1 MNSSKLRSIAK
12 SITWRIIGSTDT
24 FLLTVFISS
33 NISFGFSISFLE
45 IVTKTILYYL
55 HERVWFNSRIKNS
68 KIRHLIKPFS
78 WRVIAMTDTLII
90 SVLIFDDYTM
100 GIQLIS
106 LELVTKIILF
116 YIHDKL
122 WYLSKFGINKQ

>member
-12 SITWRIIGSTDT
+12 SITWRIIGSVDT
-24 FLLTVFISS
+24 FLLSVLISS
-33 NISFGFSISFLE
+33 NISYGFSISFIE
-45 IVTKTILYYL
+45 IVTKTVLYYF

-78 WRVIAMTDTLII
+78 WRVIATTDTFII
-90 SVLIFDDYTM
+90 SALIFDDYTM

-106 LELVTKIILF
+106 FELVTKIILF

-122 WYLSKFGINKQ
+122 WYLSKFGLKK